1 MQSVLKSIGLVA
13 QGKAALDP
21 YSFDYLLL
29 CNKICGA
36 SHYNMQM
43 KIVDTPEDYK
53 IWLKEQTKLA
63 ELKAANAPADE
74 DGSPVGDSLKA
85 KDTASVAKIAMK

>member
-1 MQSVLKSIGLVA
+1 MQLCSKSGLVA

-43 KIVDTPEDYK
+43 KIIVDTPEDYK
-53 IWLKEQTKLA
+53 IWKEQTKLA
-63 ELKAANAPADE
+63 EQVKAANAPADE

-85 KDTASVAKIAMK
+85 KDTASVAKMP

>member
-1 MQSVLKSIGLVA
+1 VA

-36 SHYNMQM
+36 HYNMQM
-43 KIVDTPEDYK
+43 KIIVDTPEDYK
-53 IWLKEQTKLA
+53 IWLKEQTNLL
-63 ELKAANAPADE
+63 EQVKAANAPADE
-74 DGSPVGDSLKA
+74 DGVQ
-85 KDTASVAKIAMK
+85 

>member
-1 MQSVLKSIGLVA
+1 VA
-13 QGKAALDP
+13 QGKPALDP

-43 KIVDTPEDYK
+43 KIIVDTPEDYK

-63 ELKAANAPADE
+63 EQVRAANAPTEEEGA
-74 DGSPVGDSLKA
+74 VAGDSLKA
-85 KDTASVAKIAMK
+85 KDSGSVAKLVMK

>member
-1 MQSVLKSIGLVA
+1 MQLCSKSIGLA

-43 KIVDTPEDYK
+43 KIIVDTPEDYK

-63 ELKAANAPADE
+63 EQVKAANAPADE
-74 DGSPVGDSLKA
+74 DGRQ
-85 KDTASVAKIAMK
+85 